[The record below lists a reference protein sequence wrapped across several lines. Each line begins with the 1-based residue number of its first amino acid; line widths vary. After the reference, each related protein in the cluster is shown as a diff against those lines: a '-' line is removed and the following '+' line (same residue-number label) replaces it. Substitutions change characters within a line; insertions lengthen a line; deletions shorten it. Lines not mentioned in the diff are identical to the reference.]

1 MHLNGRAATQ
11 RNFFST
17 PDAHIWIF
25 TETKVHLQFSEI
37 LRDILYSLQMYLD
50 HNQIRG
56 SENVWTQFIFEKKA
70 SFSTL
75 LGRALQCSGMM

>member
-17 PDAHIWIF
+17 PDAHVWVF

-56 SENVWTQFIFEKKA
+56 SENV
-70 SFSTL
+70 
-75 LGRALQCSGMM
+75 